1 MVGWVK
7 KWEDKKL
14 ERNRKVRELKKFN
27 FLSYVFG
34 WEDGK
39 VERRKTQ
46 LFVWKEKREDG
57 KYNSNKFTQMSLLD
71 KTIKTL

>member
-7 KWEDKKL
+7 KREDRKL
-14 ERNRKVRELKKFN
+14 ERDRKVREWKKFN
-27 FLSYVFG
+27 FFSYVFG

-39 VERRKTQ
+39 MERRKTQ

-57 KYNSNKFTQMSLLD
+57 KFNSDKFTLISLLD
-71 KTIKTL
+71 KTIKIL

>member
-7 KWEDKKL
+7 KWEDRKL
-14 ERNRKVRELKKFN
+14 ERNRKVRECKKFN

-34 WEDGK
+34 WENGK

-46 LFVWKEKREDG
+46 LFVWKEKREDR
-57 KYNSNKFTQMSLLD
+57 KCNSNKFTHMSLLD